1 MESTDEGVLIRKRLF
16 EVTTY
21 HNPTYTVMA
30 DSVTEAVHLAIAH
43 LNATNENRESPAFM
57 PVTPDRVSA
66 VNERQGVFVQP

>member
-1 MESTDEGVLIRKRLF
+1 
-16 EVTTY
+16 
-21 HNPTYTVMA
+21 
-30 DSVTEAVHLAIAH
+30 VTEAVHLAIAH